1 MIIMSTKATSA
12 KGVQLFVQNTSST
25 STWTEIKEVKSVPEI
40 GESSEKIDATSLT
53 SEMKEYVKDIPDYSS
68 ELQFV
73 ANSIPSAESDSNLD
87 IIRAMD
93 KDKTY
98 AWKICYP
105 QQKIMCTLNA
115 QFSWSMGGAEVSS
128 IQEINITLIPRSAP
142 TWAAYTATA
151 SLSYEANTEELS

>member
-1 MIIMSTKATSA
+1 MATQATSA
-12 KGVQLFVQNTSST
+12 KGVQLFVQNASST

-73 ANSIPSAESDSNLD
+73 ANSIPSSTTGSNFD
-87 IIRAMD
+87 IIKALD

-98 AWKICYP
+98 SWKICYP
-105 QQKIMCTLNA
+105 QQKIMCTLQA
-115 QFSWSMGGAEVSS
+115 QFSWSMGAAEVSS
-128 IQEINITLIPRSAP
+128 IQELNLTLIPRSAP
-142 TWAAYTATA
+142 TWATYTATA
-151 SLSYEANTEELS
+151 SLSYTTSEALS